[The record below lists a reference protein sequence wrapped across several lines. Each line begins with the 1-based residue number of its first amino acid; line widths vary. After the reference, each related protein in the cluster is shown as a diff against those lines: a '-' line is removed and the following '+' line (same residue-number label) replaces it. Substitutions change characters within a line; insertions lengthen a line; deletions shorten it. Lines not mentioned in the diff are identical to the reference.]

1 MTMRAILVCG
11 AALLCAAT
19 RVPAQSLYRNAG
31 QPRCS
36 LIADLR
42 ASGIGDILTVVIR
55 ESHKVEQKDSTD
67 RKNDTNLTAK
77 LATFNVG
84 KDNLLNTLPEVSA
97 SKSASFKGDADQ
109 KRDGTFE
116 AQIAVTVVDVLPNGN
131 LVVSGRRTV
140 RVDDEEK
147 TFRISGIVRPLDV
160 TAKNTVTSAQV
171 AEARVAIEGEGGNT
185 RTTTKG
191 PIGVFFEKLWW
202 ALWPF

>member
-1 MTMRAILVCG
+1 MRAIQWTLLLALAVPG
-11 AALLCAAT
+11 TAA
-19 RVPAQSLYRNAG
+19 AQSLYKNAG

-55 ESHKVEQKDSTD
+55 ETHKIEQKDTTD
-67 RKNDTNLTAK
+67 RKNDSSLTAK

-97 SKSASFKGDADQ
+97 SKSTAFKGDAQ
-109 KRDGTFE
+109 EKRDGNFE

-140 RVDDEEK
+140 KVDDEEK

-160 TAKNTVTSAQV
+160 TPKNTVTSAQV

-191 PIGVFFEKLWW
+191 PVGVFFEKLWW